1 MLRRFRRRR
10 GNAPGPITPEDQA
23 VIDQFHAYLAGRA
36 ALRNPTPWNPGQA
49 EDIAVRVGPYVERAH
64 IRPGDRA
71 DEYHVVV
78 ALEHPHG
85 SRAPY
90 LDRYLPTGWLRCPTT
105 QVIGTWTPDYTPF
118 THATAGL
125 SLPEDLGME
134 SAQYAIH
141 VETRSHSGDTDTLVS
156 FGPYDDARHLEK
168 DITLLDAAIE
178 GRRVTLVPGHVAS
191 VYPAPYYADEKHID
205 PTSETDPVNAL
216 LDVAERVT
224 SH

>member
-23 VIDQFHAYLAGRA
+23 VVDQFHAYLAGRA

-71 DEYHVVV
+71 DEHVVV

-90 LDRYLPTGWLRCPTT
+90 LDRYLPTDGCAARPPRSSAPGPRTTPRSPT
-105 QVIGTWTPDYTPF
+105 PP
-118 THATAGL
+118 
-125 SLPEDLGME
+125 
-134 SAQYAIH
+134 
-141 VETRSHSGDTDTLVS
+141 
-156 FGPYDDARHLEK
+156 
-168 DITLLDAAIE
+168 
-178 GRRVTLVPGHVAS
+178 
-191 VYPAPYYADEKHID
+191 PA
-205 PTSETDPVNAL
+205 
-216 LDVAERVT
+216 
-224 SH
+224 